1 MYYTWQNVQSEYKN
15 NKLKITGPTWD
26 ESFDLPY
33 GSYTIADI
41 QDYVLYIVKTYENIS
56 SNEESPILIYPNEIK
71 N

>member
-1 MYYTWQNVQSEYKN
+1 MYSQSIKTIN
-15 NKLKITGPTWD
+15 LKKLDPH
-26 ESFDLPY
+26 